1 MSKFV
6 TFEGGLNYT
15 TRTDYELSRT
25 VTTNDLMEWCDARLQ
40 GHYTNTLMMGSG
52 STLWMFENRK
62 DAIWFA
68 LTWT

>member
-1 MSKFV
+1 MTKFV

-15 TRTDYELSRT
+15 VRTPYEVSRNAPM
-25 VTTNDLMEWCDARLQ
+25 VTCMEWCEEFIAGR
-40 GHYTNTLMMGSG
+40 YTNTHMLGSG
-52 STLWMFENRK
+52 ATLWMFEKRK